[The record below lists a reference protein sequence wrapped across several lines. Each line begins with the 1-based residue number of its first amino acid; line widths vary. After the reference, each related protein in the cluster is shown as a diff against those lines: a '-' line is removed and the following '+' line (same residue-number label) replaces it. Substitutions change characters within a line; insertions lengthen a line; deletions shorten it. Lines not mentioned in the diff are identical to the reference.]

1 MTKSLKDL
9 LLESS
14 DSQLDA
20 SMFPLIAKWDD
31 PPTSLQLLE
40 VIDHCIYSS
49 LSSGFIL
56 RVLQSMYASTCEKEG
71 ITHEHNE
78 LISPWRYKAPF
89 KDS

>member
-1 MTKSLKDL
+1 MSKSLKEL

-20 SMFPLIAKWDD
+20 SMFPLIAEWDD

-40 VIDHCIYSS
+40 VIDHCIYAS
-49 LSSGFIL
+49 LSSGFVL
-56 RVLQSMYASTCEKEG
+56 KVLQSMYESTCAKEG

-78 LISPWRYKAPF
+78 LIATWRYQSPF
-89 KDS
+89 V